1 MTIHDNLVK
10 ELSSVK
16 TELHDANRYCVN
28 QTKLYKDMDKQLS
41 SSVASKSNIV
51 LRLLDL
57 PWDEHDWGMSDHSRH
72 LLESHRSL
80 CRMMM
85 NLSTFS
91 FDRFNDG
98 VKDFINNLDEFFSD
112 CISSRNTGFTG
123 DLNGVSKWP
132 HENSRILKAI
142 GFSIDAKGGVR
153 SVTLRDYV
161 ESYVSVKPLCLP
173 ILILFLV
180 AFDHFNG

>member
-1 MTIHDNLVK
+1 MTCYDNLVK
-10 ELSSVK
+10 DLSSVK
-16 TELHDANRYCVN
+16 TELHDANRYSQN
-28 QTKLYKDMDKQLS
+28 QTKLYKELDKQLS

-51 LRLLDL
+51 MRLLDL
-57 PWDEHDWGMSDHSRH
+57 PWDENEWPMSVHSRH

-80 CRMMM
+80 CRQMM
-85 NLSTFS
+85 NLQTFS
-91 FDRFNDG
+91 YDRFHDG
-98 VKDFINNLDEFFSD
+98 IKDFINNLDEFFSD

-142 GFSIDAKGGVR
+142 GASIDAKGGVK

-161 ESYVSVKPLCLP
+161 ESYVSFRFGH
-173 ILILFLV
+173 LID
-180 AFDHFNG
+180 FDCSFSSL

>member
-1 MTIHDNLVK
+1 MTCYDNLVK
-10 ELSSVK
+10 DLSSVK
-16 TELHDANRYCVN
+16 TELHDANRYSQN
-28 QTKLYKDMDKQLS
+28 QTKLYKELDKQLS

-51 LRLLDL
+51 MRLLDL
-57 PWDEHDWGMSDHSRH
+57 PWDENEWPMSVHSRH

-80 CRMMM
+80 CRQMM
-85 NLSTFS
+85 NLQTFS
-91 FDRFNDG
+91 YDRFHDG
-98 VKDFINNLDEFFSD
+98 IKDFICNLDEFFSD

-142 GFSIDAKGGVR
+142 GASIDAKGGVK

-161 ESYVSVKPLCLP
+161 ESYVSLKLS
-173 ILILFLV
+173 FS
-180 AFDHFNG
+180 FK